1 MHIRISAKFTKNEII
16 LIFQFEQL
24 NTITQKVFITN
35 TYTTRSGV
43 PFVLHNIEDDLKAT
57 EMVEFWSDDED
68 FSTLIPAGLTSGW
81 TKNKAYKDLII
92 ETQCWDMSM
101 EEIIDEFEVKI
112 YGEAAPNSGQREYR
126 SNYSLWIKDVHPSI
140 KGKIVQLF
148 NRHVSIPSISSISI

>member
-1 MHIRISAKFTKNEII
+1 M
-16 LIFQFEQL
+16 
-24 NTITQKVFITN
+24 ITN

-43 PFVLHNIEDDLKAT
+43 PFVLHNIEDDLRAT
-57 EMVEFWSDDED
+57 EMVEVWSDDED

-92 ETQCWDMSM
+92 ETRCWDMSM

-126 SNYSLWIKDVHPSI
+126 SNYSLWIKDVHPSV

-148 NRHVSIPSISSISI
+148 NGHVSIPSISSIFNIDRL